1 MANVVGDAY
10 VVVRAITAG
19 VERDIRSAFDG
30 LDRVGSR
37 AGEDV
42 GNSFRRGF
50 GKNTDR
56 GLFSAAFQRSALQA
70 RERLSSLIRIGYA
83 LGPALA
89 AVGGAIGVLITG
101 LTSLVS
107 VLGGAL
113 LPALAVAAQ
122 SFSALAQAAITA
134 KLAFA
139 GVGKA
144 IQAGN
149 KAQKAGASNAKAL
162 EKALKALERA
172 RRTLA
177 ETEEDAGKRE
187 VEAKKRITEAEEEL
201 SKARQQAI
209 EDLQQL
215 GFDSED
221 AALAEQKA
229 ALELEKAREELARV
243 SDLPPNSRARK
254 EAELAFAQA
263 DLNYRRAIDRN
274 NDLKKE
280 ETKNAELAKK
290 GPEAL
295 IDGQAGVIE
304 ALKGVADAEDNLTE
318 TKLQNARAILSA
330 TEARDDAKE
339 AVKDIEDGAGAAS
352 AYADAL
358 SDLSPEAQKFVK
370 FIVGLKDEFKKLKA
384 AAGKEL
390 FPKLEEAIQNLVDNL
405 FPRLIPLLESTGGVL
420 GNIAKEFSE
429 TITKG
434 ENLDRLE
441 RIWKSNEIVLTNF
454 GDAAS
459 NLYEV
464 LLILLDAARPLTE
477 EFSKFVAAKTA
488 AWRES
493 LKVQEQ
499 TGKLSEK
506 FEIARKIL
514 KDLGTIIG
522 NTFRGLGNI
531 ISANVGPGSGGQIF
545 LDYLKDVTKK
555 FEELKTIDGQPIKK
569 FFADA
574 AENGTAFLGLLGN
587 IVGGFIT
594 LANNPELGVFF
605 GQLNTVVDIFQRVGE
620 NLSGSLPA
628 LGEFLIQFALITETL
643 TESGSIETFFGVLT
657 TVVKTLNDFLNTEFG
672 QTLLKTAAAI
682 LPVLTALG
690 LVLKVGGFF
699 GRAVVGSFLA
709 IQNAAG
715 ALSFAIARVK
725 QQFAMLTYTLGLGAG
740 PTLLII
746 AAVAALVGTLVLAY
760 QKSEIF
766 REALKTLVE
775 GVFVA
780 LQRAF
785 SEILAAIQEVLP
797 NVENFGD
804 IFKGI
809 GDFLGTYIVPLLEV
823 TLVRAIDLVSA
834 AIKLIIRVAG
844 GLVSAFQV
852 PFNIIR
858 GIFALFRGDVDGAA
872 GFFRTAFEK
881 AVEAI
886 RRIFGGIGRFF
897 ADIINGAIIRPWNR
911 LVGGLSFKLPGFLGG
926 GTISLP
932 KLTEL
937 AQGGV
942 VYPKTGGTP
951 ALLAEAGRPE
961 RVEPLDSEG
970 LSARDRAIINELAGP
985 AKGTTVNVTV
995 NPSEGMDERELAAI
1009 VSRQIAFQLRRGAA

>member
-1 MANVVGDAY
+1 
-10 VVVRAITAG
+10 
-19 VERDIRSAFDG
+19 
-30 LDRVGSR
+30 
-37 AGEDV
+37 
-42 GNSFRRGF
+42 
-50 GKNTDR
+50 
-56 GLFSAAFQRSALQA
+56 
-70 RERLSSLIRIGYA
+70 
-83 LGPALA
+83 
-89 AVGGAIGVLITG
+89 
-101 LTSLVS
+101 
-107 VLGGAL
+107 
-113 LPALAVAAQ
+113 
-122 SFSALAQAAITA
+122 
-134 KLAFA
+134 
-139 GVGKA
+139 
-144 IQAGN
+144 
-149 KAQKAGASNAKAL
+149 
-162 EKALKALERA
+162 LK
-172 RRTLA
+172 
-177 ETEEDAGKRE
+177 
-187 VEAKKRITEAEEEL
+187 
-201 SKARQQAI
+201 
-209 EDLQQL
+209 
-215 GFDSED
+215 
-221 AALAEQKA
+221 
-229 ALELEKAREELARV
+229 
-243 SDLPPNSRARK
+243 
-254 EAELAFAQA
+254 
-263 DLNYRRAIDRN
+263 
-274 NDLKKE
+274 
-280 ETKNAELAKK
+280 ETK
-290 GPEAL
+290 
-295 IDGQAGVIE
+295 V
-304 ALKGVADAEDNLTE
+304 
-318 TKLQNARAILSA
+318 QNARAILAA

-358 SDLSPEAQKFVK
+358 SELSPEAQKFVK
-370 FIVGLKDEFKKLKA
+370 YIVSLKDEFKKLKA

-390 FPKLEEAIQNLVDNL
+390 FPRLEEAIQNLVDNL
-405 FPRLIPLLESTGGVL
+405 FPRLEPLLRSTGKVL
-420 GNIAKEFSE
+420 GEIAKEFSN

-506 FEIARKIL
+506 FEIARGIL

-605 GQLNTVVDIFQRVGE
+605 GQLNTVTDIFQRIGE
-620 NLSGSLPA
+620 NLTGSLPA
-628 LGEFLIQFALITETL
+628 FGEFLIQFALVTETL
-643 TESGSIETFFGVLT
+643 TESGSIETFFDVLAGVLRGINT
-657 TVVKTLNDFLNTEFG
+657 FLNTEFG
-672 QTLLKTAAAI
+672 QALLKTAAAI

-715 ALSFAIARVK
+715 FLSFALARVK
-725 QQFAMLTYTLGLGAG
+725 QEFAMLTYTLGIGAG
-740 PTLLII
+740 PLLAII
-746 AAVAALVGTLVLAY
+746 AAAAALVAIIVLAY
-760 QKSEIF
+760 KESEVF
-766 REALKTLVE
+766 RNAIKTLVE

-780 LQRAF
+780 LKRAF
-785 SEILAAIQEVLP
+785 DEILEAIQEVMP
-797 NVENFGD
+797 NITGFGD
-804 IFKGI
+804 IFKEI
-809 GDFLGTYIVPLLEV
+809 GDFLGKYIVPILEV
-823 TLVRAIDLVSA
+823 ILVGAIDLVA
-834 AIKLIIRVAG
+834 GAIKLLIRIAG
-844 GLVSAFQV
+844 GLISAFQV
-852 PFNIIR
+852 PFNVIR
-858 GIFALFRGDVDGAA
+858 GIFALFRGDTEGAA
-872 GFFRTAFEK
+872 NFFRTAFEK

-911 LVGGLSFKLPGFLGG
+911 LVGGLSFTLPKFLGG

-932 KLTEL
+932 RLNEL
-937 AQGGV
+937 AEGGI
-942 VYPKTGGTP
+942 VYPKTGGTA

-961 RVEPLDSEG
+961 RIEPLDPQG

-985 AKGTTVNVTV
+985 GSGPTINVTV

>member
-30 LDRVGSR
+30 LDRVGGR

-50 GKNTDR
+50 GKNTEK

-70 RERLSSLIRIGYA
+70 RERLSSLIRIGYV
-83 LGPALA
+83 LGPAITAL
-89 AVGGAIGVLITG
+89 GGAIGVLITG

-113 LPALAVAAQ
+113 IPALAVAAQ
-122 SFSALAQAAITA
+122 SFSALAQAAITL

-177 ETEEDAGKRE
+177 EAEEDAAKRE

-221 AALAEQKA
+221 AAIAEQKA

-295 IDGQAGVIE
+295 IDGQAGVVE
-304 ALKGVADAEDNLTE
+304 ALKTVADAEDNLAE

-339 AVKDIEDGAGAAS
+339 AVQDVKDGASAAD

-358 SDLSPEAQKFVK
+358 SELSPEAQKFVK
-370 FIVGLKDEFKKLKA
+370 YVVSLKEEFKKLKA

-390 FPKLEEAIQNLVDNL
+390 FPRLETAIDNLVKNL
-405 FPRLIPLLESTGGVL
+405 FPRLIPLLESTGKVL
-420 GNIAKEFSE
+420 GDIAIEFSE

-506 FEIARKIL
+506 FEIARGIL

-522 NTFRGLGNI
+522 NTFRGFGNI

-555 FEELKTIDGQPIKK
+555 FEELKTIDNKPLKE

-574 AENGTAFLGLLGN
+574 AVNGTAFLGLLGN

-594 LANNPELGVFF
+594 LADNPQLGVFF
-605 GQLNTVVDIFQRVGE
+605 GQLNVVTDIFQRIGE
-620 NLSGSLPA
+620 NLTNSLPA
-628 LGEFLIQFALITETL
+628 FGEFLIQFALITETL
-643 TESGSIETFFGVLT
+643 TESGSIETFFDVLAGVLR
-657 TVVKTLNDFLNTEFG
+657 NINAFLNTEFG
-672 QTLLKTAAAI
+672 QALLKTAAAI

-715 ALSFAIARVK
+715 ALSFAIARLK
-725 QQFAMLTYTLGLGAG
+725 QNFAMLTYTLGLGAG
-740 PTLLII
+740 PTLAII
-746 AAVAALVGTLVLAY
+746 AAVAALVAIVVLAY

-780 LQRAF
+780 LKRAF
-785 SEILAAIQEVLP
+785 DEILAVIQEVVP
-797 NVENFGD
+797 SIGSFGD
-804 IFKGI
+804 IFKKI

-823 TLVRAIDLVSA
+823 VLVGAIDLVA
-834 AIKLIIRVAG
+834 GAIKLIIRVAG
-844 GLVSAFQV
+844 GLIEAFKV
-852 PFNIIR
+852 PFNVIK
-858 GIFALFRGDVDGAA
+858 GIFALFRGDTKGAA
-872 GFFRTAFEK
+872 DAFKNAFEA
-881 AVEAI
+881 AVNAI
-886 RRIFGGIGRFF
+886 KRIFGGLAGFF
-897 ADIINGAIIRPWNR
+897 KDIINAAIIRPWNR
-911 LVGGLSFKLPGFLGG
+911 LVGGLSFTLPKFLGG

-937 AQGGV
+937 AEGGT
-942 VYPKTGGTP
+942 VYPRTGGT
-951 ALLAEAGRPE
+951 AAILAEAGRPE
-961 RVEPLDSEG
+961 RIEPLDPQG
-970 LSARDRAIINELAGP
+970 LSARDRAIISELSGP
-985 AKGTTVNVTV
+985 GKGTTVNITV